1 MNLNRILER
10 HRLVLAEAAIIESL
24 RRSGEVDLHPRL
36 ENSLLIYQD
45 LGRRRLS
52 DLYRGYIDIALNA
65 GVPILLCAPT
75 WRANRERLSEA
86 GVDADVNGDAV
97 RFVKQLRDGPGDRG
111 RKVVIGGL
119 VGCKNDSYSP
129 AESLPVDAA
138 QSFHAW
144 QIEQL
149 AEAEPDYLLAATLP
163 SADETLGIAR
173 AMAETGLPYLISFVI
188 DREGKILD
196 GNTLERAFGRIDDH
210 CDRPPAGYMVN
221 CSYPSFLQA
230 HRQPESVLNRLIG
243 FQGNASALDHSD
255 LDGSGALQ
263 SETVSDWG
271 ERMIELNRRY
281 GIRVLGGCCGTTGK
295 HLEYIVTH
303 LR

>member
-1 MNLNRILER
+1 MNLKTILER

-24 RRSGEVDLHPRL
+24 RRSEEVDLHPRL

-75 WRANRERLSEA
+75 WRANRERLAEA

-97 RFVKQLRDGPGDRG
+97 RFLKRLRDELGDRG
-111 RKVVIGGL
+111 RKVGIGGL

-129 AESLPVDAA
+129 AESLPTDAA
-138 QSFHAW
+138 HAFHAW

-149 AEAEPDYLLAATLP
+149 AAAEPDYLLAATLP
-163 SADETLGIAR
+163 AADEALGIAR
-173 AMAETGLPYLISFVI
+173 AMAETGLPYLVSFVI

-210 CDRPPAGYMVN
+210 CGRPPAGYMVN

-230 HRQPESVLNRLIG
+230 HRQPASVLNRLIG

-263 SETVSDWG
+263 AETVSDWG
-271 ERMIELNRRY
+271 ERMVELNRRY

-295 HLEYIVTH
+295 HLAYIVTH
-303 LR
+303 LK